1 MEDFE
6 EFETNFHQLIIN
18 EEGGIRF
25 YSFDSKKYSNTG
37 VALKKSMPVF
47 YNPIQE
53 FNRSITL
60 IAYKAFQQI
69 SKSDKNFE
77 ILKICDSMAASGIRS
92 IRLFKFLEKPVQ
104 IMANDLNPLAL
115 KIIQKNIDLNSEIV
129 SKRDIELFN
138 QDARFLF
145 EELNNKRNLQNIID
159 IDPFGTPNIF
169 IESAIKAVFLQGLI
183 GITATDTAV
192 LFGVRPSACF
202 RKYGI
207 KSLRSTFLKEVGLR
221 ILFYYAAIRA
231 HPYMDYIE
239 PMLSFSSDHYI
250 RIFIRIHKGKTGINK
265 NVSNFGYI
273 FWCRKCDWRL
283 TIGMDLHDASFS
295 CPICQSKLDYGGP
308 LWIGPLHNSEY
319 VSNCIRILEDSE
331 KSTIPSKKKI
341 LKILNTILLEDNFP
355 PGYFDIHKICDML
368 NISVAKKTDL
378 ILESIRNLGY
388 NATRTH
394 IEPRAIKSDI
404 PIEQLKN
411 ILIDFHQN

>member
-1 MEDFE
+1 ME
-6 EFETNFHQLIIN
+6 EFETYFPQLIIN
-18 EEGGIRF
+18 EEGGVRF

-92 IRLFKFLEKPVQ
+92 IRLFKFLKKPVQ

-115 KIIQKNIDLNSEIV
+115 KVIKKNIDLNCEIV
-129 SKRDIELFN
+129 SKSDIELFN
-138 QDARFLF
+138 EDARFLF
-145 EELNNKRNLQNIID
+145 EELNNKRNLQSIID

-169 IESAIKAVFLQGLI
+169 IESAIKAVFLKGLI

-202 RKYGI
+202 RKYNI

-221 ILFYYAAIRA
+221 ILIYFAASRA
-231 HPYMDYIE
+231 HPYMNYIE

-250 RIFIRIHKGKTGINK
+250 RIFIRVHKGKTGINK
-265 NVSNFGYI
+265 NVKNSGYI
-273 FWCRKCDWRL
+273 FWCRKCDWRKS
-283 TIGMDLHDASFS
+283 IGLDLHESTFS
-295 CPICQSKLDYGGP
+295 CPVCQSKLDYGGP

-319 VSNCIRILEDSE
+319 VAECIRTLEDSE

-341 LKILNTILLEDNFP
+341 LKTLNMILLEDNFP
-355 PGYFDIHKICDML
+355 PGYYDIHKICDML
-368 NISVAKKTDL
+368 NISVAKTEL
-378 ILESIRNLGY
+378 IFESIRTLGY
-388 NATRTH
+388 DATRTH
-394 IEPRAIKSDI
+394 IESRAIKSNI
-404 PIEQLKN
+404 PIEKLKE
-411 ILIDFHQN
+411 ILINFHHK